1 MPLWTVAEKTE
12 DEKRSDTKNA
22 VTKLKTLFLKVISLS
37 PINIKRCI
45 IHLILKGI
53 KIVPRSKK
61 IKHYLAGQRYWEVF
75 VIPMDETIVHA
86 CELME
91 KNRIGALVV
100 VDKKIDQNNHHVVG
114 IITER
119 DIVKT
124 ISHHQLDIKSKPV
137 EEIMSKKVVSASP
150 EDSTDE
156 AIKLMVENQI
166 RHLAILDKDR
176 LVGVISMRDIFYSM
190 NFLG

>member
-1 MPLWTVAEKTE
+1 
-12 DEKRSDTKNA
+12 
-22 VTKLKTLFLKVISLS
+22 
-37 PINIKRCI
+37 
-45 IHLILKGI
+45 
-53 KIVPRSKK
+53 
-61 IKHYLAGQRYWEVF
+61 
-75 VIPMDETIVHA
+75 
-86 CELME
+86 
-91 KNRIGALVV
+91 
-100 VDKKIDQNNHHVVG
+100 
-114 IITER
+114 
-119 DIVKT
+119 VKT
-124 ISHHQLDIKSKPV
+124 ISHHQLDIKNKPV